1 MRVAIMQPYL
11 FPYIGYFQLINAV
24 DTFVIYDDVNYIN
37 RGWIN
42 RNNILIN
49 NEKKLFTISLKEAS
63 QNKLINEIEI
73 CDDFQKFLK
82 TLRLNYSKAPFLD
95 DVYPLIEKITSFE
108 NKRLSDFTLNS
119 LIEIILY
126 LNIKKEFILS
136 SNLLKKNF
144 LKGQDKIINICET
157 LNATTYVN
165 AIGGNELYNKDI
177 FLKHNIKLLF
187 IKTELISYKQFNNE
201 FVPWLSIID
210 LLMFNSK
217 EKIKSML
224 NQYELIQ

>member
-1 MRVAIMQPYL
+1 MQPYL